1 MFKKQIITKSSRETK
16 EFAGKLIRELLKS
29 SKNKNLVIC
38 LEGNLGGGKTTFVQ
52 GLAEGLGIKE
62 IVNSPTFLIMKKYT
76 VVKNR
81 TKKYNSSPRRSL
93 SAEDCDEQTHKSL
106 ESSAERLQRGE
117 SEEALN
123 LYHFDCYRISSYQE
137 ILDLGFEEIISGK
150 NNIVAIEWSEKIKEI
165 LPKERINIKFE
176 FVDEKTRKI
185 KY

>member
-1 MFKKQIITKSSRETK
+1 MLKKQIITKSSRETK
-16 EFAGKLIRELLKS
+16 DVAKKMIKEWLELNA
-29 SKNKNLVIC
+29 NKNLVIC

-76 VVKNR
+76 APRNK
-81 TKKYNSSPRRSL
+81 TAGKKY
-93 SAEDCDEQTHKSL
+93 
-106 ESSAERLQRGE
+106 
-117 SEEALN
+117 N

-150 NNIVAIEWSEKIKEI
+150 NNIIAIEWPGKIKEI
-165 LPKERINIKFE
+165 LPKERIDIKFE
-176 FVDEKTRKI
+176 FVNEKTRRI

>member
-1 MFKKQIITKSSRETK
+1 MRKQIITKSSRETK

-76 VVKNR
+76 ASNR
-81 TKKYNSSPRRSL
+81 KRTNACSLLLENKKY
-93 SAEDCDEQTHKSL
+93 
-106 ESSAERLQRGE
+106 
-117 SEEALN
+117 N
-123 LYHFDCYRISSYQE
+123 LYHFDCYRISGYQE

-150 NNIVAIEWSEKIKEI
+150 NNIVLIEWSEKIKEI